1 MIEKVLPAIRAKWPR
16 DDVNKP
22 IYIQQDN
29 TPYHIEVHDLLFCE
43 ATQQYGFDIH
53 LICQSINS
61 SDFNILDLVFFCAIQ
76 SIQNKEK
83 AKTVQDPIPIVQEVC
98 DLSITTINIENC
110 ISIQ

>member
-43 ATQQYGFDIH
+43 ATQQYGFDIR

-61 SDFNILDLVFFCAIQ
+61 SDFNILDLVFFLRHSINSEQGKSKNSSGPDSNCARG
-76 SIQNKEK
+76 
-83 AKTVQDPIPIVQEVC
+83 
-98 DLSITTINIENC
+98 L
-110 ISIQ
+110 